1 MGISVTAALTPPPPA
16 AQSNKTNA
24 PQAGDEQA
32 FGGVYAQAVGQ
43 HAKPG
48 EGRREAPGDKA
59 DEGTGNTAQATDP
72 SIDAATAGILPP
84 ELAALLASPARQQ
97 TLAATS
103 LGGEDAAESESLID
117 IGAQQDD
124 TPIAQLLG
132 NLLLPQGRPATQ
144 EPAGQQGTDSEL
156 ALAANPGDIAKQML
170 SMLRQGQAG
179 GNARNES
186 SPASEEVLGALGLQR
201 GTPAEN
207 GEMSANIAAL
217 SEDSGKSFTS
227 ALTQAN
233 QAQASQTASP
243 VVREERIETPVGQTR
258 WHQDFGEKVVYLA
271 KADVQS
277 AEISINP
284 PHLGPLQISLQITG
298 DQATASFGSPHV
310 EVRQAIEDALPRLR
324 EMLASSGINL
334 GDANVGSQAF
344 RQNND
349 SGQAASGHGGR
360 FGSEPAILAG
370 DTVNSGGQSV
380 VQPLN
385 RGRGLVDL
393 FA

>member
-1 MGISVTAALTPPPPA
+1 MGISVIAALTPPSPPA
-16 AQSNKTNA
+16 TQGNKTNA
-24 PQAGDEQA
+24 TPAADEGA
-32 FGGVYAQAVGQ
+32 FGGVYAQAMGQ
-43 HAKPG
+43 HAKSK
-48 EGRREAPGDKA
+48 EGHQ
-59 DEGTGNTAQATDP
+59 EGTSEKNEETPANTAQAVDP
-72 SIDAATAGILPP
+72 ATEAAAASLLPP
-84 ELAALLASPARQQ
+84 ELAALLANPQTQQ
-97 TLAATS
+97 TS
-103 LGGEDAAESESLID
+103 SNGVGNDDAAAPAD
-117 IGAQQDD
+117 IIASTDAAQED

-132 NLLLPQGRPATQ
+132 GLLQPNGRQATPESTSQGSNDTALP
-144 EPAGQQGTDSEL
+144 
-156 ALAANPGDIAKQML
+156 AAPGEIANQML
-170 SMLRQGQAG
+170 SMLRQGQAAS
-179 GNARNES
+179 NARS
-186 SPASEEVLGALGLQR
+186 DAAPASDEALGALGLQGR
-201 GTPAEN
+201 GPAEK
-207 GEMSANIAAL
+207 GDTSANIAAAG
-217 SEDSGKSFTS
+217 EESGKSFTS
-227 ALTQAN
+227 ALTQAS

-271 KADVQS
+271 KADVKS

-349 SGQAASGHGGR
+349 SGQTASGHGGR

-370 DTVNSGGQSV
+370 DTVSSGGQSV